1 MRQFSRFL
9 IVGVVNTALG
19 YAVIF
24 GCMFLMGMSPELSN
38 ATGYMVGL
46 TISYF
51 LHRYYTFK
59 SLQRRGNE
67 FVRFVVV
74 LLVAYTAN
82 LVVLVIQVRIM
93 GVHEGVS
100 QIIASVVY
108 VGIAYMLNKYYVFL
122 SDEGR

>member
-1 MRQFSRFL
+1 
-9 IVGVVNTALG
+9 
-19 YAVIF
+19 
-24 GCMFLMGMSPELSN
+24 
-38 ATGYMVGL
+38 MVGL